1 MTDIFEI
8 SAIRSLNLRENNL
21 IYFNLHFLEFEINLL
36 QVGLSRLSF
45 DFLCVQGNKMRK
57 MTKLT
62 SALCL
67 SLAISATTARA
78 GSEDF
83 IFGLGA
89 GIIGSAIVNGAKKNA
104 PAQTQKRTT
113 RKRTNFSAETQD
125 IQLRLNMLGFDTGTP
140 DGVSGRRTRNAIRQF
155 QISIGAYANGKLD
168 NRQIAKLYELTT
180 PQQPAA
186 PTPVVASAPA
196 PVAATTPIPVA
207 IVAPTPVV
215 APVATAA
222 PSQQINITIPVTPG
236 SNATNNAQVV
246 NVTPNVSPKNE
257 TQVAVTTSK
266 HPALDPANLPSIH
279 GLTVERF
286 EHDVRGL
293 LEKVGYQG
301 CLVDETK
308 TVCTLEKDTL
318 SETVSVLTQD
328 ENIYGLQREVSFKNP
343 APRAAIMGKL
353 LDAYPV
359 LTHLQNMTATE
370 DKTCRI
376 TYVNNSGELL
386 KEALEKPSNAE
397 ALRQLSDN
405 CTDYHSLEVFGEDT
419 VSGLRLVFY
428 SSKPIKEAI
437 ENRKGAFQISS
448 KPAQDLTF

>member
-1 MTDIFEI
+1 
-8 SAIRSLNLRENNL
+8 
-21 IYFNLHFLEFEINLL
+21 
-36 QVGLSRLSF
+36 
-45 DFLCVQGNKMRK
+45 MRK

-67 SLAISATTARA
+67 SLAISTTAARA

-104 PAQTQKRTT
+104 PSQTQKRTT
-113 RKRTNFSAETQD
+113 RKRSSFSAETQD
-125 IQLRLNMLGFDTGTP
+125 IQLRLNMLGFDVGTP

-168 NRQIAKLYELTT
+168 NRQIAKLYKLTT

-186 PTPVVASAPA
+186 PTPVATSTPAPVAVVAPA
-196 PVAATTPIPVA
+196 PVIA
-207 IVAPTPVV
+207 

-236 SNATNNAQVV
+236 ANTTNNAQVV
-246 NVTPNVSPKNE
+246 NVTPNVSSKNE
-257 TQVAVTTSK
+257 TQVAVTSSK
-266 HPALDPANLPSIH
+266 RLALDPANLPSIH

-286 EHDVRGL
+286 EHDVQGL

-301 CLVDETK
+301 CTVDETK
-308 TVCTLEKDTL
+308 TVCSLKKDTL

-359 LTHLQNMTATE
+359 LTHFENMTATQ

-386 KEALEKPSNAE
+386 KQALEKPSNAE

-405 CTDYHSLEVFGEDT
+405 CNDYHSLEVFGEDT
-419 VSGLRLVFY
+419 VSGIRLVFY
-428 SSKPIKEAI
+428 SSKPIKDAI

>member
-1 MTDIFEI
+1 
-8 SAIRSLNLRENNL
+8 
-21 IYFNLHFLEFEINLL
+21 
-36 QVGLSRLSF
+36 
-45 DFLCVQGNKMRK
+45 

-67 SLAISATTARA
+67 SLAISTTAARA

-113 RKRTNFSAETQD
+113 RKRSSFSAETQD
-125 IQLRLNMLGFDTGTP
+125 IQLRLNMLGFDVGTP

-186 PTPVVASAPA
+186 PTPVAASTPAPVAVVAPA
-196 PVAATTPIPVA
+196 PVIA
-207 IVAPTPVV
+207 

-236 SNATNNAQVV
+236 TNTANNAQVV
-246 NVTPNVSPKNE
+246 NVTPNVSSKNE
-257 TQVAVTTSK
+257 TQVAVTSSK
-266 HPALDPANLPSIH
+266 RLALDPANLPSIH

-286 EHDVRGL
+286 EHDVQGL

-301 CLVDETK
+301 CTVDETK
-308 TVCTLEKDTL
+308 TVCSLEKDTL

-359 LTHLQNMTATE
+359 LTHFENMTATQ

-386 KEALEKPSNAE
+386 KQALEKPSNAE

-405 CTDYHSLEVFGEDT
+405 CNDYHSLEVFGEDT
-419 VSGLRLVFY
+419 VSGIRLVFY
-428 SSKPIKEAI
+428 SSKPIKDAI

>member
-1 MTDIFEI
+1 
-8 SAIRSLNLRENNL
+8 
-21 IYFNLHFLEFEINLL
+21 
-36 QVGLSRLSF
+36 
-45 DFLCVQGNKMRK
+45 MRK

-67 SLAISATTARA
+67 SLAISTTTARA

-113 RKRTNFSAETQD
+113 RKRSSFSAETQD
-125 IQLRLNMLGFDTGTP
+125 IQLRLSMLGFDVGTP

-186 PTPVVASAPA
+186 PTPVAASTPAPVAVVAPA
-196 PVAATTPIPVA
+196 PVIA
-207 IVAPTPVV
+207 

-236 SNATNNAQVV
+236 ANTTNNAQVV
-246 NVTPNVSPKNE
+246 NVTPNVSSKNE
-257 TQVAVTTSK
+257 TQVAVTSSK
-266 HPALDPANLPSIH
+266 RLALDPANLPSIH

-286 EHDVRGL
+286 EHDVQGL

-301 CLVDETK
+301 CVVDETK
-308 TVCTLEKDTL
+308 TVCSLEKDTL

-359 LTHLQNMTATE
+359 LTHFENMTATQ

-386 KEALEKPSNAE
+386 KQALEKPSNAE

-405 CTDYHSLEVFGEDT
+405 CNDYHSLEVFGEDT
-419 VSGLRLVFY
+419 VSGIRLVFY
-428 SSKPIKEAI
+428 SSKPIKDAI

>member
-1 MTDIFEI
+1 
-8 SAIRSLNLRENNL
+8 
-21 IYFNLHFLEFEINLL
+21 
-36 QVGLSRLSF
+36 
-45 DFLCVQGNKMRK
+45 

-67 SLAISATTARA
+67 SLAISTTAARA

-113 RKRTNFSAETQD
+113 RKRSSFSAETQD
-125 IQLRLNMLGFDTGTP
+125 IQLRLSMLGFDVGTP

-180 PQQPAA
+180 PQQPAT
-186 PTPVVASAPA
+186 PTPVATSTPAPVAVVAPA
-196 PVAATTPIPVA
+196 PVIA
-207 IVAPTPVV
+207 

-236 SNATNNAQVV
+236 TNTANNAQVV
-246 NVTPNVSPKNE
+246 NVTPNVSSKNE
-257 TQVAVTTSK
+257 TQVAVTSSK
-266 HPALDPANLPSIH
+266 RLALDPANLPSIH

-286 EHDVRGL
+286 EHDVQGL

-301 CLVDETK
+301 CTVNETK
-308 TVCTLEKDTL
+308 TVCSLEKDTL

-359 LTHLQNMTATE
+359 LTHFENMTATQ

-386 KEALEKPSNAE
+386 KQALEKPSNAE

-405 CTDYHSLEVFGEDT
+405 CNDYHSLEVFGEDT
-419 VSGLRLVFY
+419 VSGIRLVFY
-428 SSKPIKEAI
+428 SSKPIKDAI

>member
-1 MTDIFEI
+1 
-8 SAIRSLNLRENNL
+8 
-21 IYFNLHFLEFEINLL
+21 
-36 QVGLSRLSF
+36 
-45 DFLCVQGNKMRK
+45 MRK

-67 SLAISATTARA
+67 SLAISTTAARA

-113 RKRTNFSAETQD
+113 RKRSSFSAETQD
-125 IQLRLNMLGFDTGTP
+125 IQLRLNMLGFDVGTP

-186 PTPVVASAPA
+186 PTPVAASTPAPVAVVAPA
-196 PVAATTPIPVA
+196 PVIA
-207 IVAPTPVV
+207 

-236 SNATNNAQVV
+236 TNTANNAQVV
-246 NVTPNVSPKNE
+246 NVTPNVSSKNE
-257 TQVAVTTSK
+257 TQVAVTSSK
-266 HPALDPANLPSIH
+266 RLALDPANLPSIH

-286 EHDVRGL
+286 EHDVQGL

-301 CLVDETK
+301 CTVDETK
-308 TVCTLEKDTL
+308 TVCSLEKDTL

-359 LTHLQNMTATE
+359 LTHFENMTATQ

-386 KEALEKPSNAE
+386 KQALEKPSNAE

-405 CTDYHSLEVFGEDT
+405 CNDYHSLEVFGEDT
-419 VSGLRLVFY
+419 VSGIRLVFY
-428 SSKPIKEAI
+428 SSKPIKDAI

>member
-1 MTDIFEI
+1 
-8 SAIRSLNLRENNL
+8 
-21 IYFNLHFLEFEINLL
+21 
-36 QVGLSRLSF
+36 
-45 DFLCVQGNKMRK
+45 MRK

-67 SLAISATTARA
+67 SLAISTTAARA

-113 RKRTNFSAETQD
+113 RKRSSFSAETQD
-125 IQLRLNMLGFDTGTP
+125 IQLRLSMLGFDVGTP

-186 PTPVVASAPA
+186 PTPVATSTPTPVAVVAPA
-196 PVAATTPIPVA
+196 PVIA
-207 IVAPTPVV
+207 

-236 SNATNNAQVV
+236 ANTTNNAQVV
-246 NVTPNVSPKNE
+246 NVTPNVSSKNE
-257 TQVAVTTSK
+257 TQVAVTSSK
-266 HPALDPANLPSIH
+266 RLALDPANLPSIH

-286 EHDVRGL
+286 EHDVQGL

-301 CLVDETK
+301 CVVDETK
-308 TVCTLEKDTL
+308 TVCSLEKDTL

-359 LTHLQNMTATE
+359 LTHFENMTATQ

-386 KEALEKPSNAE
+386 KQALEKPSNAE

-405 CTDYHSLEVFGEDT
+405 CNDYHSLEVFGEDT
-419 VSGLRLVFY
+419 VSGIRLVFY
-428 SSKPIKEAI
+428 SSKPIKDAI

>member
-1 MTDIFEI
+1 
-8 SAIRSLNLRENNL
+8 
-21 IYFNLHFLEFEINLL
+21 
-36 QVGLSRLSF
+36 
-45 DFLCVQGNKMRK
+45 

-67 SLAISATTARA
+67 SLAVSATTARA

-83 IFGLGA
+83 IFGFGA

-104 PAQTQKRTT
+104 PPQTQKQTT

-186 PTPVVASAPA
+186 PTPVVTSTPA
-196 PVAATTPIPVA
+196 PVAVI
-207 IVAPTPVV
+207 APTPVIA

-236 SNATNNAQVV
+236 TNTTNNAQVV
-246 NVTPNVSPKNE
+246 NATPNVSPKNE
-257 TQVAVTTSK
+257 TQIAVTSSK
-266 HPALDPANLPSIH
+266 PLALDPANLPSIH

-286 EHDVRGL
+286 EHDVQGL
-293 LEKVGYQG
+293 LEKVGYQA
-301 CLVDETK
+301 CVADETK
-308 TVCTLEKDTL
+308 TVCSLEKDTL

-359 LTHLQNMTATE
+359 LTHFENMTATQ
-370 DKTCRI
+370 DKACRI

-405 CTDYHSLEVFGEDT
+405 CNDYHSLEVFGEDT
-419 VSGLRLVFY
+419 VSGIRLVFY
-428 SSKPIKEAI
+428 SSKPIKDAI

>member
-1 MTDIFEI
+1 
-8 SAIRSLNLRENNL
+8 
-21 IYFNLHFLEFEINLL
+21 
-36 QVGLSRLSF
+36 
-45 DFLCVQGNKMRK
+45 MRK

-67 SLAISATTARA
+67 SLAISTTAARA

-113 RKRTNFSAETQD
+113 RKRSSFSAETQD
-125 IQLRLNMLGFDTGTP
+125 IQLRLSMLGFDVGTP

-180 PQQPAA
+180 PQQPAT
-186 PTPVVASAPA
+186 PTPVATSTPAPVAVVAPA
-196 PVAATTPIPVA
+196 PVIA
-207 IVAPTPVV
+207 

-236 SNATNNAQVV
+236 TNTANNAQVV
-246 NVTPNVSPKNE
+246 NVTPNVSSKNE
-257 TQVAVTTSK
+257 TQVAVTSSK
-266 HPALDPANLPSIH
+266 RLALDPANLPSIH

-286 EHDVRGL
+286 EHDVQGL

-301 CLVDETK
+301 CTVNETK
-308 TVCTLEKDTL
+308 TVCSLEKDTL

-359 LTHLQNMTATE
+359 LTHFENMTATQ

-386 KEALEKPSNAE
+386 KQALEKPSNAE

-405 CTDYHSLEVFGEDT
+405 CNDYHSLEVFGEDT
-419 VSGLRLVFY
+419 VSGIRLVFY
-428 SSKPIKEAI
+428 SSKPIKDAI

>member
-1 MTDIFEI
+1 
-8 SAIRSLNLRENNL
+8 
-21 IYFNLHFLEFEINLL
+21 
-36 QVGLSRLSF
+36 
-45 DFLCVQGNKMRK
+45 

-67 SLAISATTARA
+67 SLAISTTAARA

-113 RKRTNFSAETQD
+113 RKRSSFSAETQD
-125 IQLRLNMLGFDTGTP
+125 IQLRLSMLGFDVGTP

-186 PTPVVASAPA
+186 PTPVATSTPTPVAVVAPA
-196 PVAATTPIPVA
+196 PVIA
-207 IVAPTPVV
+207 

-236 SNATNNAQVV
+236 ANTTNNAQVV
-246 NVTPNVSPKNE
+246 NVTPNVSSKNE
-257 TQVAVTTSK
+257 TQVAVTSSK
-266 HPALDPANLPSIH
+266 RLALDPANLPSIH

-286 EHDVRGL
+286 EHDVQGL

-301 CLVDETK
+301 CVVDETK
-308 TVCTLEKDTL
+308 TVCSLEKDTL

-359 LTHLQNMTATE
+359 LTHFENMTATQ

-386 KEALEKPSNAE
+386 KQALEKPSNAE

-405 CTDYHSLEVFGEDT
+405 CNDYHSLEVFGEDT
-419 VSGLRLVFY
+419 VSGIRLVFY
-428 SSKPIKEAI
+428 SSKPIKDAI

>member
-1 MTDIFEI
+1 
-8 SAIRSLNLRENNL
+8 
-21 IYFNLHFLEFEINLL
+21 
-36 QVGLSRLSF
+36 
-45 DFLCVQGNKMRK
+45 

-67 SLAISATTARA
+67 SLAISTTTARA

-113 RKRTNFSAETQD
+113 RKRSSFSAETQD
-125 IQLRLNMLGFDTGTP
+125 IQLRLSMLGFDVGTP

-186 PTPVVASAPA
+186 PTPVAASTPAPVAVVAPA
-196 PVAATTPIPVA
+196 PVIA
-207 IVAPTPVV
+207 

-236 SNATNNAQVV
+236 ANTTNNAQVV
-246 NVTPNVSPKNE
+246 NVTPNVSSKNE
-257 TQVAVTTSK
+257 TQVAVTSSK
-266 HPALDPANLPSIH
+266 RLALDPANLPSIH

-286 EHDVRGL
+286 EHDVQGL

-301 CLVDETK
+301 CVVDETK
-308 TVCTLEKDTL
+308 TVCSLEKDTL

-359 LTHLQNMTATE
+359 LTHFENMTATQ

-386 KEALEKPSNAE
+386 KQALEKPSNAE

-405 CTDYHSLEVFGEDT
+405 CNDYHSLEVFGEDT
-419 VSGLRLVFY
+419 VSGIRLVFY
-428 SSKPIKEAI
+428 SSKPIKDAI